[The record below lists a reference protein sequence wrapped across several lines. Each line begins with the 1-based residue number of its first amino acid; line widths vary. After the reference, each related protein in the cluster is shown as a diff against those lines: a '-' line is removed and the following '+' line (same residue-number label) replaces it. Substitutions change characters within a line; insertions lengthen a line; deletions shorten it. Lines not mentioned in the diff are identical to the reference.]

1 MPRTLNRAYIATC
14 SFIRRPSGARI
25 RVRRRRHPCFPRWS
39 CPCAVTA
46 SGHPAPSCAGIRRN
60 CCGLPGVAQPANAG
74 TVAGQEVRMR
84 TVRVL
89 LAEDHAVVREGTRK
103 IVEADPSIEV
113 VGEAADGVEAG
124 ALAARG
130 RPDVVPLDLRM
141 PNINGIEATRRMVAD
156 RPDARILILSAYDE
170 EDYVSAALDAG
181 ASGDL
186 LKSAHGHEVVAAIH
200 AVAQGQGVRDA
211 RVARRALRR
220 RGRAAGGG
228 AARPGAEGGRPAGG
242 GRAGRG

>member
-1 MPRTLNRAYIATC
+1 
-14 SFIRRPSGARI
+14 
-25 RVRRRRHPCFPRWS
+25 
-39 CPCAVTA
+39 
-46 SGHPAPSCAGIRRN
+46 
-60 CCGLPGVAQPANAG
+60 
-74 TVAGQEVRMR
+74 MR

-113 VGEAADGVEAG
+113 VGEAADGVEAV
-124 ALAARG
+124 ALAKRV
-130 RPDVVPLDLRM
+130 RPDVVLLDLRM

-181 ASGDL
+181 ASGYL

-200 AVAQGQGVRDA
+200 AVAQGQIVMDA

-220 RGRAAGGG
+220 RDGPAADEPTARELEVLRL
-228 AARPGAEGGRPAGG
+228 AARGLRTKDIAVELGTSPRTIEAHFTSIFNRFGVTTRTEAVMHAAARRWISHEGETGAR
-242 GRAGRG
+242 

>member
-1 MPRTLNRAYIATC
+1 
-14 SFIRRPSGARI
+14 
-25 RVRRRRHPCFPRWS
+25 
-39 CPCAVTA
+39 
-46 SGHPAPSCAGIRRN
+46 
-60 CCGLPGVAQPANAG
+60 
-74 TVAGQEVRMR
+74 MR

-113 VGEAADGVEAG
+113 VGEAADGVEAV
-124 ALAARG
+124 ALASRV
-130 RPDVVPLDLRM
+130 RPDVVLLDLRM
-141 PNINGIEATRRMVAD
+141 PKINGIEATRRMIAD

-181 ASGDL
+181 ASGYL

-200 AVAQGQGVRDA
+200 AVAQGQVVMDA

-220 RGRAAGGG
+220 RDGPAADEPTAREVEVLRL
-228 AARPGAEGGRPAGG
+228 AARGLRTKDIATELGTSPRTIEAHFTSIFNRFGVTTRTEAVMHAAARRWISHEGETGAR
-242 GRAGRG
+242 